1 MLESWVVVLV
11 LLLVLVA
18 VRPKPLQ
25 EPSLLPLQSLEL
37 QVQLLQ
43 LPSLLPRSS
52 PLELPSPGSTSI
64 PRLPSPIRPICF
76 CIPAVPNSDVAVS
89 NSVGGFPP
97 HRPSHP
103 HSPTSPRICF
113 SLVHF
118 PSPNCHNRFGPP
130 FPRRTSTS
138 SKASWRWTI
147 VPWYEIPKKYVTP
160 MRSRYGLIRKAKYS
174 ANDLSEPNRVRTV
187 AGFSTKPRAFRAVS
201 QKTKNSGKPST

>member
-1 MLESWVVVLV
+1 MLASWVVVLV

-97 HRPSHP
+97 TVPATRIP
-103 HSPTSPRICF
+103 PRVPGF
-113 SLVHF
+113 VF
-118 PSPNCHNRFGPP
+118 PSSISLPPTAITVLTPLSPGGRQQVPKQIGGGPLCHGTRYPK
-130 FPRRTSTS
+130 RT
-138 SKASWRWTI
+138 
-147 VPWYEIPKKYVTP
+147 
-160 MRSRYGLIRKAKYS
+160 
-174 ANDLSEPNRVRTV
+174 
-187 AGFSTKPRAFRAVS
+187 
-201 QKTKNSGKPST
+201 